1 MGRYMDLITLF
12 SGTFSIPEGV
22 NFTKEKGY
30 IIVLNAGGCGDS
42 KEGMAFLLSIGDMH
56 QGPI

>member
-1 MGRYMDLITLF
+1 MDLITLF
-12 SGTFSIPEGV
+12 SGAFSIPEGV

-30 IIVLNAGGCGDS
+30 ITVLNAGGCGDS